1 MYVCITFM
9 DTGQLLAVQENFR
22 FSDIRINGDRS
33 DFLFAIHIPAL
44 CQVQDR
50 IFTPVRL
57 VPEIRVFLRLAVK
70 SDHALHVTGGK
81 IAAISQ
87 RSGKIESVPQIRSD
101 NIRMLGDHAPL
112 VFVCLRLKSFRIERF
127 RPIQ

>member
-50 IFTPVRL
+50 IF
-57 VPEIRVFLRLAVK
+57 
-70 SDHALHVTGGK
+70 ALYQK
-81 IAAISQ
+81 
-87 RSGKIESVPQIRSD
+87 
-101 NIRMLGDHAPL
+101 
-112 VFVCLRLKSFRIERF
+112 
-127 RPIQ
+127 